1 MLEVHRTRRPLAS
14 EHVTD
19 QVASHAQGQL
29 GILPSAENGAVPNLI
44 VEAIAFPV
52 VDQPD
57 QAVAL
62 VQREGAGEVDQRLLD
77 RGRTQADVAQKTQR
91 LRLEL
96 LAVVQA
102 EVVAARLPCRFLQH
116 LAIIRQC
123 QTEGGV
129 LQQFRIDS
137 RHTEHT
143 LGIAP
148 LLLDEATQAAG
159 SRGQH
164 ASMFLSVGDER
175 QTGRRI
181 RVGEQ

>member
-1 MLEVHRTRRPLAS
+1 VLVPVRRTRVLEVHRTRRPLAS

-52 VDQPD
+52 ADQPD

-62 VQREGAGEVDQRLLD
+62 MQREGAGEVAQRLLD

-102 EVVAARLPCRFLQH
+102 EVVAARLPC
-116 LAIIRQC
+116 
-123 QTEGGV
+123 
-129 LQQFRIDS
+129 
-137 RHTEHT
+137 
-143 LGIAP
+143 
-148 LLLDEATQAAG
+148 
-159 SRGQH
+159 
-164 ASMFLSVGDER
+164 
-175 QTGRRI
+175 
-181 RVGEQ
+181 